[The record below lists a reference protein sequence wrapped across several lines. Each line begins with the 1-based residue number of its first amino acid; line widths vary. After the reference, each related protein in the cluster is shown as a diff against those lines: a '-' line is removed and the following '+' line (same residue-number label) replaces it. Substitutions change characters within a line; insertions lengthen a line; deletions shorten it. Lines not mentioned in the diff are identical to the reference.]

1 MPGVSINDYVQYTS
15 AYGDF
20 PRFYNTALA
29 PQDVMTLGT
38 ALATMINPTYVVIGG
53 AIFIAYLGYKYY
65 KELSHNIRDDGSIVI
80 NSELRDAFKNILT
93 SDAGVSETIITT
105 GMQNIPTSFTTTSV
119 GTAYYRELD
128 VLGYYESF
136 KATSNSFILPAD
148 CYLNVTFTSD
158 ICNEI
163 AQETGRNVFY
173 SNRTNRYAPEKAHL
187 KPQIY
192 FNVTSSSFE
201 KYTSAIAGFY
211 HWYDTSAYGQGYIP
225 MADGSVNYGAFDATN
240 YSKSGVV
247 SATVDI
253 IKYAGQAVT
262 DSILEINDDIVHE
275 VNMPSTDEILDIPMN
290 PVTNTVIPDGSV
302 IKPTTGIT
310 DQIIDIPIKDI
321 VDIEVPEVDVQPE
334 PEPEPAPVIDWTTF
348 FDWIA
353 NFFTNLGSLF
363 QPLFDYIENFFDFLG
378 DLLTFIF
385 SPLFDFISDFFIKLG
400 DLLGD
405 ILGMIFEPLFD
416 FISDFFVKLKELIS
430 ELFVPTIDL
439 SSAFDIP
446 DDKFIPFHKFS
457 FDDLFNIT
465 PKPIRFDTVV
475 NFGSITYPI
484 KLYLDEVDIIMDNI
498 DLIRNIFS
506 YTLLLISIN
515 LAISVLL
522 PKRVMD

>member
-1 MPGVSINDYVQYTS
+1 M
-15 AYGDF
+15 
-20 PRFYNTALA
+20 
-29 PQDVMTLGT
+29 
-38 ALATMINPTYVVIGG
+38 
-53 AIFIAYLGYKYY
+53 
-65 KELSHNIRDDGSIVI
+65 
-80 NSELRDAFKNILT
+80 
-93 SDAGVSETIITT
+93 
-105 GMQNIPTSFTTTSV
+105 
-119 GTAYYRELD
+119 
-128 VLGYYESF
+128 
-136 KATSNSFILPAD
+136 
-148 CYLNVTFTSD
+148 
-158 ICNEI
+158 
-163 AQETGRNVFY
+163 
-173 SNRTNRYAPEKAHL
+173 
-187 KPQIY
+187 
-192 FNVTSSSFE
+192 
-201 KYTSAIAGFY
+201 
-211 HWYDTSAYGQGYIP
+211 
-225 MADGSVNYGAFDATN
+225 
-240 YSKSGVV
+240 
-247 SATVDI
+247 
-253 IKYAGQAVT
+253 
-262 DSILEINDDIVHE
+262 
-275 VNMPSTDEILDIPMN
+275 
-290 PVTNTVIPDGSV
+290 
-302 IKPTTGIT
+302 
-310 DQIIDIPIKDI
+310 
-321 VDIEVPEVDVQPE
+321 
-334 PEPEPAPVIDWTTF
+334 
-348 FDWIA
+348 
-353 NFFTNLGSLF
+353 FTNLGSLF